1 MQWREIMHA
10 GAAPSCYSSRAASA
24 LLFPAPAASGRC
36 CGSLLRF
43 SKSSNF
49 FEIHAKKTGRSSHAC
64 RGLCA
69 CVYSF
74 PFAPRGLTFPSL
86 QKFTFFLVLLLRSI
100 SVRPAGSGRRSL
112 LSASPPESGPPV
124 RARPCK
130 SYARSAARMNGA
142 GRAFLPRPGRA
153 AAACCNN
160 RHGRGVAAARRPPFP
175 STVPL
180 SDPADP
186 VIMLP
191 LPPARD
197 QSTRGGI
204 YRPRNPFSL
213 GSWRCNICMH
223 ADCREWCMRPSYS
236 CSSML
241 HHHI

>member
-1 MQWREIMHA
+1 MGSASAAA
-10 GAAPSCYSSRAASA
+10 GDDRCSGARSAPSCYSSRAASA

-112 LSASPPESGPPV
+112 LSASPPESGPPAAREREGCCCSSV

-153 AAACCNN
+153 AATT
-160 RHGRGVAAARRPPFP
+160 G
-175 STVPL
+175 
-180 SDPADP
+180 
-186 VIMLP
+186 M
-191 LPPARD
+191 
-197 QSTRGGI
+197 GG
-204 YRPRNPFSL
+204 
-213 GSWRCNICMH
+213 
-223 ADCREWCMRPSYS
+223 E
-236 CSSML
+236 
-241 HHHI
+241 